1 MYDFH
6 SRLEND
12 YTTIHPSNEIASFG
26 QVIIINDNYYPSLS
40 HFIIHFIF
48 LVVQLENDP
57 KQVVG
62 CGCKSLEKEDYY
74 ALLLTSFADIPGV

>member
-1 MYDFH
+1 M
-6 SRLEND
+6 
-12 YTTIHPSNEIASFG
+12 TIPLFTPPMKSLVLD